1 MLIKRL
7 GIGSISAYKE
17 GPAGIGRALRYI
29 GFWLK
34 VLECEQWLEL
44 SICEYSESRPLQA
57 ALFVVIKWVEAQRLL
72 LKGEYEV
79 NVLSNGNVAFFSRR
93 GRA

>member
-34 VLECEQWLEL
+34 VLECEQWLDL
-44 SICEYSESRPLQA
+44 SICEYSESY
-57 ALFVVIKWVEAQRLL
+57 WLL
-72 LKGEYEV
+72 NGEYQV
-79 NVLSNGNVAFFSRR
+79 YVLGYGNVAFFNRR